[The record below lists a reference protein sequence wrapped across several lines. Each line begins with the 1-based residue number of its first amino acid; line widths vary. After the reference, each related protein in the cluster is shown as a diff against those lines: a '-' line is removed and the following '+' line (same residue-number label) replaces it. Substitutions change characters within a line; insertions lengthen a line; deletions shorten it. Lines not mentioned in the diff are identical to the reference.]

1 LKVEVSKTGLCEV
14 TLQIEVDKE
23 RVNEELEKIYRQLS
37 QTIKMP
43 GFRVNKAPRSI
54 IEKRLGRQ
62 IKSEAVG
69 QLLPEAYNKAIEDH
83 SLSPI
88 SEPRFPD
95 LEEINLK
102 KGEPLAFKAVVVVEP
117 EVALGEYKG
126 IEIKKTPAAQIG
138 PQDVEKELER
148 LRERHAQLTTPE
160 ESYAVQNGDLVI
172 LDYDLSDEGGSEI
185 ERGKDRAIEVGNT
198 PFAVGLSE
206 GIVGLKKGD
215 VKEVAV
221 TFSEGVKQEFR
232 GKKALY
238 RLTLKE
244 IRRKELPALDDEFA
258 KDVGEE
264 NLEALRARADESLK
278 RRDETERGLRME
290 EEAISK
296 LMEMATIEIPPLM
309 IEKELDRMLP
319 RREYSDLSDEE
330 YAKLRSDSSELAIR
344 RIKSFLILKEIARK
358 ENVSVRQ
365 EEIDDEINKLSL
377 ITRQDP
383 AKVKAGFE
391 KNDAIKDLEDRLR
404 RRRALDLVLEH
415 AIVRE
420 VKEAQP

>member
-14 TLQIEVDKE
+14 TLQIEVEAE

-54 IEKRLGRQ
+54 IEKRLGKQ

-69 QLLPEAYNKAIEDH
+69 QLLPEAYNKAMEDQG
-83 SLSPI
+83 LSPI
-88 SEPRFPD
+88 SEPKFPD

-102 KGEPLAFKAVVVVEP
+102 KDEPLAFKAVVVVEP
-117 EVALGEYKG
+117 EVVLGEYKG
-126 IEIKKTPAAQIG
+126 IEIKKIAAAQIG

-172 LDYDLSDEGGSEI
+172 LDYDLSDEGGGEI
-185 ERGKDRAIEVGNT
+185 EHGKDQAIEVGNT

-215 VKEVAV
+215 AKEVAV
-221 TFSEGVKQEFR
+221 TFSEGVKEEFR

-238 RLTLKE
+238 SLTLKE
-244 IRRKELPALDDEFA
+244 IRKKDLPALDDEFA

-264 NLEALRARADESLK
+264 NLEALRAKADESLK
-278 RRDETERGLRME
+278 RRDEAERQLRME

-296 LMEMATIEIPPLM
+296 LMEVATIEIPPLM

-330 YAKLRSDSSELAIR
+330 YAKLRSDSTELAVR

-365 EEIDDEINKLSL
+365 EEIDEEINKMSL

-391 KNDAIKDLEDRLR
+391 KNDAIKDLEDRLK

-420 VKEAQP
+420 VKEA